1 MDRKVKLIWDFRGP
15 DSLHIAKHHEI
26 HLQDFIKGKKIKD
39 REITG
44 TEKIS
49 EMHSIAYWVIMESE
63 IHSYKDILK
72 PQRAT
77 LYEE

>member
-15 DSLHIAKHHEI
+15 DSLRVAQHHEI
-26 HLQDFIKGKKIKD
+26 HLQDFIKGRKIKD

-44 TEKIS
+44 TETVS
-49 EMHSIAYWVIMESE
+49 GTHSIAYWVIMESE
-63 IHSYKDILK
+63 INTYKDILK